1 MDTLSKKACTLA
13 LVALAFGAGSAQAAL
28 VNFTLT
34 GDVIYADTGN
44 LFGLNSGGTVSVS
57 GVFDDAVLT
66 GGAGAVSFTSSF
78 PSNSFTVTA
87 GSYTFSQIDD
97 VSGGVYPKLDLTA
110 GMGFSD
116 FSFLANIGSFGYF
129 DSQLGAFDG
138 DDDNFGLISGTWTN
152 FSTTPVPEASTYGMM
167 LAGLGL
173 VGFMAARRKSLTT
186 AA

>member
-34 GDVIYADTGN
+34 GDVTYADGGN
-44 LFGLNSGGTVSVS
+44 LFGLNGGDTVSVV

-66 GGAGAVSFTSSF
+66 GGAGIVSFASV
-78 PSNSFTVTA
+78 PGNSFTVTA
-87 GSYTFSQIDD
+87 GSYTFTQADD
-97 VSGGVYPKLDLTA
+97 VSGGVYPTLNLTA
-110 GMGFSD
+110 GMAFSD
-116 FSFLANIGSFGYF
+116 FTFLADIGSFGYF
-129 DSQLGAFDG
+129 DSQLGAFYG
-138 DDDNFGLISGTWTN
+138 DDDNFGLIGGTWTN
-152 FSTTPVPEASTYGMM
+152 FIATPVPEASTYGMM